1 MARFVYRMQS
11 VLNIKQKTE
20 GQIKMEFAEA
30 QAELNRQMDILEEYM
45 NRKEQYLIEAEEL
58 RNEASLRLQDIL
70 DNQYATAQ
78 MDSMIVAQYKIVK
91 KHEQEVEKVRVR
103 LTRAI
108 QERKMQEVLRDR
120 AYAEYLEEEKQEE
133 AKEND
138 QRTSFTY
145 TQRQRENNAAEE

>member
-20 GQIKMEFAEA
+20 GQIKMEFAAA
-30 QAELNRQMDILEEYM
+30 QAELNKQMDILENYF
-45 NRKEQYLIEAEEL
+45 NRKDNYLREAEEL
-58 RNEASLRLQDIL
+58 RNADKLKLQDIL

-78 MDSMIVAQYKIVK
+78 MDVMIASQAKVVK
-91 KHEQEVEKVRVR
+91 QHEEIVEKARAK
-103 LTRAI
+103 LTKAI
-108 QERKMQEVLRDR
+108 QERKMQETLRDR
-120 AYAEYLEEEKQEE
+120 AYAEWIEEEKQEE

-145 TQRQRENNAAEE
+145 TQRQREM

>member
-30 QAELNRQMDILEEYM
+30 QSELNKQYDILDEYIK
-45 NRKEQYLIEAEEL
+45 RKEDYLNEAQEL
-58 RNEASLRLQDIL
+58 RNSDKLSLQDIL

-78 MDSMIVAQYKIVK
+78 MDSMIVHQLKIVRQ
-91 KHEQEVEKVRVR
+91 HEDEVEKVRIR

-108 QERKMQEVLRDR
+108 QERKMQETLRDR

-133 AKEND
+133 YKEND

-145 TQRQRENNAAEE
+145 GQRQRQEE